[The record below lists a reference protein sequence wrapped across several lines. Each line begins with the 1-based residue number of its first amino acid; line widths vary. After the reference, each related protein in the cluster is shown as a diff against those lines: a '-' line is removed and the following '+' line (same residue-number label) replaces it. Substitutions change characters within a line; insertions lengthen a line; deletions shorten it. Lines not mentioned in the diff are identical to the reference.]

1 MDIEIKPADVINE
14 MQARF
19 PRELELCVQAV
30 QIKKLSALLE
40 AETPGEQVPFEVV
53 EDAKLPG

>member
-1 MDIEIKPADVINE
+1 MEIKLDPADVINE

-53 EDAKLPG
+53 EDADVPG